1 MNKMEKIKNTI
12 DSNKLQILLAIFVL
26 LAAFYISLNFY
37 QFMLIQGES
46 MVPAYHNLQLV
57 ILDKHTDDYTYGD
70 VIAFRCEGLNAV
82 LVKRIVAC
90 PGDSVIIREGILY
103 VNGEVSTIFP
113 SDCQFDYAGIAET
126 EMELD
131 TEQYFVIG
139 DNIGESKDSRYQEVG
154 RVDEMTI
161 LGEIIVP

>member
-1 MNKMEKIKNTI
+1 MVKTNAKK
-12 DSNKLQILLAIFVL
+12 ILLAIFVL
-26 LAAFYISLNFY
+26 LAAFYISHNYY

-103 VNGEVSTIFP
+103 VNGVVSTIFP
-113 SDCQFDYAGIAET
+113 SDFQFDYAGIAET
-126 EMELD
+126 EMELG